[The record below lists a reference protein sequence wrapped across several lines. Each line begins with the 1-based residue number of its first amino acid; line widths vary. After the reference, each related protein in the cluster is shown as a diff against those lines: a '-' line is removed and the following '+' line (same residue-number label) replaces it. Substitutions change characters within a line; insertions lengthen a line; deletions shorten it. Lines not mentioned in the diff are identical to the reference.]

1 MAPRRL
7 PGPDLAGPDPVTE
20 RLFAVAVLAMG
31 AVLAVVWAG
40 AALAA
45 VLGGT
50 WPLPAGLGDAAT
62 ALVRLPSHFARPA
75 EAWPAP
81 ARAVLP
87 GPVLYW
93 PAQVVVVAG
102 LAAAVVAGVRV
113 WRRDRDTD
121 GLGVDRSAAFA
132 GRSDLGPLRVDG
144 PVPGRLVLGR
154 VGKTLVATEQRTS
167 VCLVGPSG
175 SGKTTGLC
183 VPVLLEQAPGG
194 GAVLA
199 ASVKGD
205 VYNAT
210 QLRRA
215 SLGEVKVFDP
225 TCSVVARSATWSP
238 LRAAG
243 TITGAQAAA
252 RALVDV
258 ASRGGIENGDFW
270 MESATDLLWSLM
282 FVAAGTDATMADVV
296 RWVTTHDRPIYS
308 GDGQLLRQGEVAE
321 ALGELT
327 QGNALASA
335 AEVKV
340 VSESLGG
347 IWSSDERTRSS
358 IYSTA
363 RTVIAAW
370 SDPVVA
376 RSAEGSE
383 ITPEWLLSG
392 DNTLYVV
399 APARAQGRL
408 RPVFS
413 GLVADMV
420 NEALD
425 IATRC
430 GGELDTKLLV
440 LLDEA
445 ANICPVKELPAWCST
460 CASHGMTLVTVWQ
473 DRSQQRLRYG
483 PEGSET
489 IWNNS
494 GAKVILSGLA
504 DKVTAE
510 VAPMLG
516 EEDYERQSSSL
527 DLSGGRRSVST
538 QSATRRLVSSDSLRR
553 QPPGQG
559 LLVYK
564 HLPAMRLH
572 LRPWQAERDLRVLKE
587 RGR

>member
-20 RLFAVAVLAMG
+20 RLFAAAVLAIG
-31 AVLAVVWAG
+31 AVVAVVWAG

-45 VLGGT
+45 TLGGT
-50 WPLPAGLGDAAT
+50 WPLPAGLADAAG
-62 ALVRLPSHFARPA
+62 AAVRLPSRAGHPA
-75 EAWPAP
+75 SAWDAP
-81 ARAVLP
+81 ARHVLP
-87 GPVLYW
+87 GAVAYW
-93 PAQVVVVAG
+93 AAQGAVIAGVVAAG
-102 LAAAVVAGVRV
+102 VAGARV
-113 WRRDRDTD
+113 WRRGRDTD

-132 GRSDLGPLRVDG
+132 GRRDLGPLRVDG

-154 VGKTLVATEQRTS
+154 VGSTLVATEAGTS
-167 VCLVGPSG
+167 VCLVGPSQ

-183 VPVLLEQAPGG
+183 VPLLLEQAPGG

-243 TITGAQAAA
+243 TVTGAQAAA

-258 ASRGGIENGDFW
+258 ASRGGVENGDFW
-270 MESATDLLWSLM
+270 MEAATDLLWSLM
-282 FVAAGTDATMADVV
+282 FVAAGTGATMADVV
-296 RWVTTHDRPIYS
+296 RWVTTHDRPVYS

-321 ALGELT
+321 ALGEL
-327 QGNALASA
+327 SA
-335 AEVKV
+335 GGGGPSPAEVRI

-347 IWSSDERTRSS
+347 MWSADERTRSS
-358 IYSTA
+358 IYTTA

-420 NEALD
+420 NEAFD
-425 IATRC
+425 VATRC
-430 GGELDTKLLV
+430 GGALDTKLLV

-483 PEGSET
+483 AEGAET

-494 GAKVILSGLA
+494 GAKVVLSGLA
-504 DKVTAE
+504 DKATAE

-516 EEDYERQSSSL
+516 EEDYERTSSSL

-553 QPPGQG
+553 QAPGQG

-564 HLPAMRLH
+564 HLAPMRLR
-572 LRPWQAERDLRVLKE
+572 LRPWHAERDLRLLKE